1 MKHPTFV
8 LALAIASLVTSAADA
23 DGNWMD
29 GKVTYKFAG
38 VDKAF
43 DAPADA
49 CKAGVAQL
57 AKSGN
62 KKTFVS
68 VKEGTSST
76 MMTCMLKESD
86 GKDFEQSNV
95 ITKVLECPDG
105 TTAKSTNNSGKF
117 SDIRCKCDDKKGCPA
132 PGTSAAKAPDP
143 KPALTGNWMDG
154 VVTYKIGGV
163 DTAFTAPADACKAGV
178 AQLAKSGN
186 KKTFVSVKEGTS
198 STMMTCML
206 KESDGKD
213 FEQSNVITKVLQCPA
228 ETTAKSTNNSGQF
241 ADIKCKCDD
250 KKGCPAPGAAAAK
263 TPDAKPV
270 VTGNWMDGVATYK
283 FAGVDQIFDVPA
295 DACKAG
301 VAQLAKSG
309 NKKTFV
315 SVKEGTSSTMMTC
328 MLKES
333 DGKSFEQANV
343 ITKILKCPAE
353 TTAKSQTNSGEW
365 ADVKCKC
372 DDKKGCPKK

>member
-1 MKHPTFV
+1 MKHLTFV
-8 LALAIASLVTSAADA
+8 LAFAVISSVASGAGA

-29 GKVTYKFAG
+29 GKPTYKFAG

-43 DAPADA
+43 DVPADA

-62 KKTFVS
+62 KKTYVS

-132 PGTSAAKAPDP
+132 PGAPPAKAPDAP
-143 KPALTGNWMDG
+143 PVLTGKWMEG

-163 DTAFTAPADACKAGV
+163 DTVFNA
-178 AQLAKSGN
+178 
-186 KKTFVSVKEGTS
+186 
-198 STMMTCML
+198 
-206 KESDGKD
+206 
-213 FEQSNVITKVLQCPA
+213 
-228 ETTAKSTNNSGQF
+228 
-241 ADIKCKCDD
+241 
-250 KKGCPAPGAAAAK
+250 
-263 TPDAKPV
+263 
-270 VTGNWMDGVATYK
+270 
-283 FAGVDQIFDVPA
+283 PA

-343 ITKILKCPAE
+343 VTKILKCPAE
-353 TTAKSQTNSGEW
+353 TTAKSQTNSGEF
-365 ADVKCKC
+365 ADIKCKC
-372 DDKKGCPKK
+372 DDTKGCPAK